1 MQNWRESYDKVFEEI
16 KNLLSELS
24 KSHTYED
31 ILMKENEINQLYQK
45 FSFLKVS
52 QNFEFSSTEIEP
64 LQIIENQLTN
74 SDSNLIS
81 VEDFEEENKVAE
93 IVVEETEIHDIFDD
107 VPEVEEVH
115 SFEEIDAREDLL
127 EEQVLENDP
136 VNEIDEVQNEE
147 QIDEVNG
154 FYFMGNHSMF
164 NGGPIL
170 TLQINNGKNKSIK
183 LKKKNVS
190 TVLHYL
196 HDNNIPFLNLNSNIP
211 PSINIGNKSY
221 RNLFNELFFILASCM
236 MFILGVSLLFTR
248 NENISFMRWIYQY
261 LFGIA
266 CILVGLTLLC
276 HPAVKINDNEL
287 VLKGYFHKSII

>member
-1 MQNWRESYDKVFEEI
+1 MATI
-16 KNLLSELS
+16 TL
-24 KSHTYED
+24 
-31 ILMKENEINQLYQK
+31 
-45 FSFLKVS
+45 
-52 QNFEFSSTEIEP
+52 
-64 LQIIENQLTN
+64 
-74 SDSNLIS
+74 
-81 VEDFEEENKVAE
+81 
-93 IVVEETEIHDIFDD
+93 
-107 VPEVEEVH
+107 PE
-115 SFEEIDAREDLL
+115 
-127 EEQVLENDP
+127 
-136 VNEIDEVQNEE
+136 NEE

-154 FYFMGNHSMF
+154 FYFMANHSMI

-287 VLKGYFHKSII
+287 VLKGYFHKSVIELEDISKVTICSLGKGELVEIVTKDYDYYSLPIRGGRLKALISDLQQLGIDASYFYGNGAATDQSCN